1 MKALIDAQI
10 IYNGDT
16 PTFAVIPY
24 GQYLE
29 LTKDIRVTIPHEVVE
44 IIIDKDCNLLKAW
57 RIYKGMTQKEVA
69 EKAGI
74 TQAAL
79 SQMEKSENPRNSTLE
94 KLAKALELDPEQLAD
109 TD

>member
-10 IYNGDT
+10 IYKGNT

-29 LTKDIRVTIPHEVVE
+29 LIKEKRVTIPHEVVG
-44 IIIDKDCNLLKAW
+44 ISIDKDCNLLKAW
-57 RIYKGMTQKEVA
+57 RIYKGLSQKEVA
-69 EKAGI
+69 LRAGI

-79 SQMEKSENPRNSTLE
+79 SQMEKAENPRNATLE
-94 KLAKALELDPEQLAD
+94 KIAGALGLDPEQLAD

>member
-10 IYNGDT
+10 IYQGDT

-24 GQYLE
+24 DSYLE
-29 LTKDIRVTIPHEVVE
+29 LTKEHRVTIPHDIVE
-44 IIIDKDCNLLKAW
+44 IMVDKDCNLLKAW
-57 RIYKGMTQKEVA
+57 RIYKGLTQREVA

-79 SQMEKSENPRNSTLE
+79 SQMEKADNPRNATLE